1 MFCAYLEKELK
12 LKDVMIDCK
21 DYMKKIYFET

>member
-21 DYMKKIYFET
+21 DYMKKNLF